1 MSLAAP
7 FCPKG
12 LCSRVVMILVLA
24 SMAQADTLR
33 IASGEKDPYI
43 GPHLT
48 DGGYV
53 QALIEHVLTDAG
65 YEVELAFFPW
75 ERARVLAEKGDFD
88 AIVSPVNPHAEQS
101 PFLFTD
107 GFPGEKLGLLKRKSF
122 EFSLPEEASSQR
134 LIDNTDR
141 LLDALEGLRIGLV
154 RGTDTLPFLDRSTD
168 LARQY
173 VVTYEQGMKM
183 LASERIDLLL
193 IDKYTAADIMTDSL
207 PHLIGQLQFINPP
220 LAERNFHLAVRN
232 QRADSGTV
240 VKRFNRHLR
249 QAVQDG
255 TLADLMAR
263 HGFRHR
269 SSMTNAIHHL
279 TIGTVD
285 NPDMEIMRELSAE
298 FEAEHPNIQLDWQVL
313 DENILRRRLM
323 SDLAISDGQY
333 DVMTIGTLEAP
344 LWAERGWLV
353 PIDADRL
360 PSGYDLEDLIP
371 TVREGLSYESR
382 LYALPFYGESTMT
395 YYRTDLFE
403 QAGLTMPM
411 SPTYDQIHR
420 FAAKLHRPEEDIYG
434 ICLRGKPGWGE
445 NMAFIS
451 ILVNAHGGRWF
462 DMEWKPQIYS
472 PEWHRALNLYKTL
485 LTEYGPPN
493 PEQLGYTELLELFSQ
508 GQCALWIDATVAAGT
523 LFNPSRSLVA
533 ETIGIASTPTA
544 VTNRGANWLWSW
556 ALAVPESS
564 AQQEAALSFIAWA
577 TSREYIQRVGER
589 KGWLSVPPGT
599 RLSTY
604 ELADYRAA
612 APFSQFV
619 LQAIQSADIH
629 ENTLQPTPY
638 VGIQIV
644 RIPEFPAIGTQV
656 GRHMARILTGDATIA
671 EALQASQSL
680 TAHILWQAGYR

>member
-7 FCPKG
+7 VCPRG
-12 LCSRVVMILVLA
+12 LCSRVVAILLLA
-24 SMAQADTLR
+24 SLAQADTLR

-65 YEVELAFFPW
+65 YDVELAFFPW

-88 AIVSPVNPHAEQS
+88 AIVSPVNARVDPS
-101 PFLFTD
+101 PFISTD
-107 GFPGEKLGLLKRKSF
+107 GFPGEKLGLLKRKAYD
-122 EFSLPEEASSQR
+122 FSLPATPTQ
-134 LIDNTDR
+134 
-141 LLDALEGLRIGLV
+141 LLADDAEKLLGALAGLRLGLV
-154 RGTDTLPFLDRSTD
+154 RGADALPFLDQATELS
-168 LARQY
+168 RQY

-207 PHLIGQLQFINPP
+207 PHLIGQLEFVDPP
-220 LAERNFHLAVRN
+220 LLERDFHLAVRTR
-232 QRADSGTV
+232 RADAELLV
-240 VKRFNRHLR
+240 ERFNHHLR

-255 TLADLMAR
+255 TLATLMAS
-263 HGFRHR
+263 HGFGSKPAMNNAVHR
-269 SSMTNAIHHL
+269 L

-298 FEAEHPNIQLDWQVL
+298 FEAEHPNIELDWQVL

-333 DVMTIGTLEAP
+333 DIMTIGTLEAP

-360 PSGYDLEDLIP
+360 PAGYDRDDLIP
-371 TVREGLSYESR
+371 TVREGLSFESR
-382 LYALPFYGESTMT
+382 LYALPFYAESTMT

-411 SPTYDQIHR
+411 SPTYDQIQR
-420 FAAKLHRPEEDIYG
+420 FAAELHRPEDGVYG
-434 ICLRGKPGWGE
+434 ICLRGKPAWGE

-462 DMEWKPQIYS
+462 DMEWEPQIYS
-472 PEWHRALNLYKTL
+472 PEWHRALNRYKTL
-485 LTEYGPPN
+485 MTEYGPPA
-493 PEQLGYTELLELFSQ
+493 PEQQGYTELLEHFSQ
-508 GQCALWIDATVAAGT
+508 GRCALWIDATVAAGT
-523 LFNPSRSLVA
+523 LFNPSRSRVA
-533 ETIGIASTPTA
+533 GTTGIASSPTA

-564 AQQEAALSFIAWA
+564 AQQDAALSFIAWA
-577 TSREYIQRVGER
+577 TSRDYIQRVGER

-619 LQAIQSADIH
+619 LQAIQSADIS

-638 VGIQIV
+638 VGIQFV
-644 RIPEFPAIGTQV
+644 RIPEFPAIGTNV
-656 GRHMARILTGDATIA
+656 GRHMARIITGDASVA

-680 TAHILWQAGYR
+680 TAHIMWQAGYR